1 MARKDIPAPL
11 PLNTPDAYRQFRDVL
26 RAQPWIEC
34 DLISVEIQGS
44 RAILRGCVYS
54 PAERAQVDAAA
65 RKLAG
70 VTEVDNRVTLIKEQR
85 TQRPD
90 PTAKP

>member
-1 MARKDIPAPL
+1 MPTDLKARKDIPVPS
-11 PLNTPDAYRQFRDVL
+11 PLNSADAYRQLRDIL

-34 DLISVEIQGS
+34 DLISVEMEGG

-54 PAERAQVDAAA
+54 TAERVQVEAAA

-70 VTEVDNRVTLIKEQR
+70 ITDVDNRITLIKEQR
-85 TQRPD
+85 TQN
-90 PTAKP
+90 A